1 MLARACRLAGVT
13 VVLVCLGAAATAAA
27 EPTRTTGMANDRYC
41 EYLVVTGTL
50 PNLVADVWN
59 TYGLN
64 DCPPALWKRSDAN
77 ALKTELGAVAVQL
90 NGPRHWLMDSASIE
104 LAKGL
109 GQVRSFHGLRM
120 RRIATVQV
128 PITNGVPGAAPYTQV
143 TVNRRNTFAWKRGRR
158 VFELLAPG
166 GSIYLMQ
173 AYAQIVDP
181 SQTLAKLPALGS
193 RLKLPAGW
201 RYRSRVLKA
210 PLALTT
216 TGRATVLQDDLQ
228 DTYQLERRG

>member
-1 MLARACRLAGVT
+1 MLARTRRLAGVT
-13 VVLVCLGAAATAAA
+13 VLLVCLGAPGSAIAG
-27 EPTRTTGMANDRYC
+27 PTRTTGMANDRYC

-50 PNLVADVWN
+50 PHLVADVWN
-59 TYGLN
+59 TYGLD
-64 DCPPALWKRSDAN
+64 DCPPALWKQSDVN
-77 ALKTELGAVAVQL
+77 ALKKRFGAVAVQL

-109 GQVRSFHGLRM
+109 GQVRSFNGLRM

-128 PITNGVPGAAPYTQV
+128 PITNGVPGAAPYTEV

-158 VFELLAPG
+158 VFELLTPG
-166 GSIYLMQ
+166 GSVYLMQ
-173 AYAQIVDP
+173 AYAQIADP
-181 SQTLAKLPALGS
+181 GLTLAKLPALGA

-201 RYRSRVLKA
+201 RYRSRILKA

-216 TGRATVLQDDLQ
+216 TGRATVVQDDLD
-228 DTYQLERRG
+228 DTYQLEHR

>member
-1 MLARACRLAGVT
+1 MLARARRLAGVT
-13 VVLVCLGAAATAAA
+13 VVLVCLGAAGSAAA
-27 EPTRTTGMANDRYC
+27 RPTRTTGMANDRYC
-41 EYLVVTGTL
+41 EYLVVTGKL

-59 TYGLN
+59 TYGLD
-64 DCPPALWKRSDAN
+64 DCPPALWRRSDAN
-77 ALKTELGAVAVQL
+77 ALKRQFGALAVQL

-104 LAKGL
+104 LARGL
-109 GQVRSFHGLRM
+109 GQVRSFNGLRM

-128 PITNGVPGAAPYTQV
+128 PLTNGVPGAAPYTQV

-158 VFELLAPG
+158 VFELLAPD
-166 GSIYLMQ
+166 GSVYLMQ
-173 AYAQIVDP
+173 AYAQIVDRAQTIATLP
-181 SQTLAKLPALGS
+181 SLGA

-216 TGRATVLQDDLQ
+216 TGRATVLQDELQ
-228 DTYQLERRG
+228 DTYQLEHRG

>member
-1 MLARACRLAGVT
+1 MLARARRLAGVT
-13 VVLVCLGAAATAAA
+13 VVLACLVAAGPAAAA
-27 EPTRTTGMANDRYC
+27 PTRTTGMADDRYC

-50 PNLVADVWN
+50 PKLVADVWN

-64 DCPPALWKRSDAN
+64 DCPPALWKASDVN
-77 ALKTELGAVAVQL
+77 ALKTEFGAVAVQL
-90 NGPRHWLMDSASIE
+90 NGPRHWLMDSASIR
-104 LAKGL
+104 LANGL
-109 GQVRSFHGLRM
+109 GQVRSFNGLRM

-166 GSIYLMQ
+166 GTVYLMQ

-181 SQTLAKLPALGS
+181 MQTLAKLPTLGA

-228 DTYQLERRG
+228 DTYQLERR

>member
-1 MLARACRLAGVT
+1 MLARARCPAGLA
-13 VVLVCLGAAATAAA
+13 VLLACLVAAGPAAAK
-27 EPTRTTGMANDRYC
+27 PTRTTGMANDRYC

-59 TYGLN
+59 TYGLD
-64 DCPPALWKRSDAN
+64 DCPPALWKKSDVN
-77 ALKTELGAVAVQL
+77 ALKARFGALAVQL

-109 GQVRSFHGLRM
+109 GQVQSFNGLRM
-120 RRIATVQV
+120 RRIATVRV
-128 PITNGVPGAAPYTQV
+128 PITNGVPGAAPYTEV
-143 TVNRRNTFAWKRGRR
+143 TVNRRNTFAWRRGRR
-158 VFELLAPG
+158 VFELVAPD
-166 GSIYLMQ
+166 GSVYLMQ

-181 SQTLAKLPALGS
+181 AQTLAKLPSLGA

-216 TGRATVLQDDLQ
+216 TGRATVLQDELQ